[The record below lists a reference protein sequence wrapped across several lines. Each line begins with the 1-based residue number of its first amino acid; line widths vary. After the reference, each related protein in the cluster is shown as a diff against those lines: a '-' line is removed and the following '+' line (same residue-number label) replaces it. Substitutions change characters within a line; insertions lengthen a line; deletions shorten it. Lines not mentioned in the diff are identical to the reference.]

1 MLAIEQ
7 LLRLQDGVV
16 SRRQVLDRGADDD
29 DIERLLR
36 RRTWARIHPGVY
48 VEHTGPLT
56 ASQREWAAVLLAAPA
71 ALTGSS
77 ALRRHGVRTGSDRS
91 EDRDVVEVAV
101 DHSRVVAAPPGVR
114 VVRMRGFDTH
124 VQDHLCPPRIRLE
137 RVVLDLAASRDE
149 DGAVAVIADACRSRR
164 TTADRLLRALDEST
178 RIRHRVLLRRIL
190 ADVASGTQSVL
201 EWRYLTRVERPHGL
215 PTARRQRV
223 SREGRTSMYRDV
235 EYPQLGTIVELDGR
249 LGHDL
254 ALDRWADL
262 DRDLCAAGANQLTVR
277 LGWQQVLQP
286 CRTAEALALIL
297 TRRGW
302 NGALRACS
310 SSCFARDRVD
320 PPAPVA
326 GRSTRSA
333 T

>member
-1 MLAIEQ
+1 MASIEQ

-16 SRRQVLDRGADDD
+16 SRRQALDCGADDN

-56 ASQREWAAVLLAAPA
+56 ESQREWAAVLFAAPA
-71 ALTGSS
+71 ALTGPS
-77 ALRRHGVRTGSDRS
+77 ALRSHGVRTGSDRS
-91 EDRDVVEVAV
+91 ETRAVVEVAV
-101 DHSRVVAAPPGVR
+101 DHSRVVAAPPGIR
-114 VVRMRGFDTH
+114 VVRMRAFEAH

-137 RVVLDLAASRDE
+137 RVVLDMAASRDE
-149 DGAVAVIADACRSRR
+149 VGAVAVIADACRSRR

-178 RIRHRVLLRRIL
+178 RMRHRVLLRRIL
-190 ADVASGTQSVL
+190 SDVASGTQSVL
-201 EWRYLTRVERPHGL
+201 EWRYLTRVERPHNL

-223 SREGRTSMYRDV
+223 SRPGRTAMYRDV
-235 EYPQLGTIVELDGR
+235 EYPQLRTIVELDGR

-262 DRDLCAAGANQLTVR
+262 ERDLGAAATNQLTVR

-286 CRTAEALALIL
+286 CRTARAVALVLKG
-297 TRRGW
+297 RGW
-302 NGALRACS
+302 NGALRPCS
-310 SSCFARDRVD
+310 ADC
-320 PPAPVA
+320 PA
-326 GRSTRSA
+326 G
-333 T
+333 